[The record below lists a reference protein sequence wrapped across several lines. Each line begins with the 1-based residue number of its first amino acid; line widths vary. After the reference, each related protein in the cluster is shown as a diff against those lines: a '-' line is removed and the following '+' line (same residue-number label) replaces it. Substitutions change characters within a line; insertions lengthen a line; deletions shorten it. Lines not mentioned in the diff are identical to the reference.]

1 MRIVLTRSFTADG
14 ERYVAGDVVFAHPT
28 CSGLLRLER
37 TEVYLEPWMWGLFL
51 PDSEV
56 SAFVGAQLNRIKKG
70 S

>member
-1 MRIVLTRSFTADG
+1 MRVILTRSFVRDG
-14 ERYVAGDVVFAHPT
+14 ERFVAGDVCFVHPQ
-28 CSGLLRLER
+28 SGGLRVER
-37 TEVYLEPWMWGLFL
+37 TEVHLREHEYRLFL